1 MPGFIQSISI
11 MLEKFVDKH
20 KATMRKKG
28 WRAGRQTARNYFAE
42 VNVIDVE
49 MEVGGGRWGKKLRK
63 QVDSLESVTI
73 CHVEPG

>member
-1 MPGFIQSISI
+1 
-11 MLEKFVDKH
+11 
-20 KATMRKKG
+20 
-28 WRAGRQTARNYFAE
+28 
-42 VNVIDVE
+42 VIDVE

>member
-20 KATMRKKG
+20 QATMRKKG
-28 WRAGRQTARNYFAE
+28 WVAGRQTARNYFAE

-49 MEVGGGRWGKKLRK
+49 MEVVLGVGVGEGRSSASKWTLW
-63 QVDSLESVTI
+63 SL
-73 CHVEPG
+73 